1 MAAPLTSRDPVA
13 PVLRAFVCTVVPEA
27 SDLDEERWSE
37 LRRLIALALRDRPAA
52 LRRRVRFAFY
62 FVQWLPLFRYARP
75 FTALDA
81 GRRARFLSF
90 LENNPLQTVRTGFFG
105 LRTLALLGYY
115 GQPQAAAEIG
125 YAATA
130 RGWDALR

>member
-1 MAAPLTSRDPVA
+1 MAAPLTSLEPVF
-13 PVLRAFVCTVVPEA
+13 PVLRAFVSTIVPEA
-27 SDLDEERWSE
+27 TILDEERWVE
-37 LRRLIALALRDRPAA
+37 LRRLIDLALRDRPAS
-52 LRRRVRFAFY
+52 LRRRVRLALHFI
-62 FVQWLPLFRYARP
+62 QWLPLLRYARP
-75 FTALDA
+75 FTALDPA
-81 GRRARFLSF
+81 RRARFLSF
-90 LENNPLQTVRTGFFG
+90 LENSPLQTVRSGFFG

>member
-1 MAAPLTSRDPVA
+1 MAAPSPSPDPIV
-13 PVLRAFVCTVVPEA
+13 PVVRAFVCTVVPEA
-27 SDLDEERWSE
+27 DALNEERWSE
-37 LRRLIALALRDRPAA
+37 LRRLIDLALRDRPAA
-52 LRRRVRFAFY
+52 LRHRFRLAF
-62 FVQWLPLFRYARP
+62 FFLQWLPLFRYARP
-75 FTALDA
+75 FTALA
-81 GRRARFLSF
+81 PARRARFLSF
-90 LENNPLQTVRTGFFG
+90 LENNSLQTVRIGFFG